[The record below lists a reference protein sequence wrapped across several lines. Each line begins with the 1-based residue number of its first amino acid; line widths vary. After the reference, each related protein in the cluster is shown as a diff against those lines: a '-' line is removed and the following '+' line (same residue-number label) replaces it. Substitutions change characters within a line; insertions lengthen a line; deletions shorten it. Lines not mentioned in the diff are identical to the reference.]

1 MNKKSIFS
9 GAWCPSVTPFTT
21 NGKLDFRALE
31 KHLCRI
37 TDAGTDVILIMGS
50 IGEFTSLNQ
59 NEKLQLIH
67 EARNMTDIPLVVN
80 VSSTCIDD
88 LKQLADRAY
97 TVGYDAVMFLPHY
110 YFGQTYNQMFEY
122 YLQIGSAIE
131 GKWLAYNFPART
143 GCSLDAKLVAAL
155 AAEMP
160 NFVGI
165 KDTVDTLS
173 HTRAIIREVKAIRP
187 DFQVLS
193 GFDEYF
199 IPNLLS
205 GGSGVISGLNNI
217 VPELFVQAIDT
228 FNDGHLEKAAEI
240 QQLIGKYSSIYTIGE
255 DFVTTIKTVVS
266 RKFGY
271 MTPASRSYGAALSR
285 QACMET
291 DALFGTQYEF
301 NNAIIPT
308 VV

>member
-1 MNKKSIFS
+1 
-9 GAWCPSVTPFTT
+9 
-21 NGKLDFRALE
+21 
-31 KHLCRI
+31 
-37 TDAGTDVILIMGS
+37 
-50 IGEFTSLNQ
+50 
-59 NEKLQLIH
+59 
-67 EARNMTDIPLVVN
+67 
-80 VSSTCIDD
+80 
-88 LKQLADRAY
+88 
-97 TVGYDAVMFLPHY
+97 
-110 YFGQTYNQMFEY
+110 
-122 YLQIGSAIE
+122 
-131 GKWLAYNFPART
+131 
-143 GCSLDAKLVAAL
+143 
-155 AAEMP
+155 EMP

-193 GFDEYF
+193 GFDEYC

-217 VPELFVQAIDT
+217 VPQLFVQAIDAL
-228 FNDGHLEKAAEI
+228 NDGHLEKVAEI

-271 MTPASRSYGAALSR
+271 MTPASRSNGAALSR